1 MKENP
6 VDIFL
11 IYGIFVIKKTMSN
24 RKSIGEMDMR
34 RMLSEGRITL
44 PPLQIA
50 CIELEPVVGAKRQLD
65 ALIEVRSAGLC
76 SRFAV
81 EMKANST
88 PIAFRTAINEVKDAT
103 LPANTLPMI
112 MLPYLSESQLQELE
126 QDGVSGMDLC
136 GNGVVMAPGGLFV
149 FRSGQPNQY
158 PRSTPIKNIYRK
170 NSSMVPRVFLA
181 QSQFERVTEVFTA
194 INTRNVLGAALGRPL
209 MGMGTVSKAIKAME
223 EDLIVSRE
231 QGPLKLI
238 QPDKLLEKL
247 SGNYQPM
254 RPDEVIRRK
263 VSATMADLPSM
274 LAGLGKELN
283 LPVVATG
290 LASVTQYAVMQRG
303 DMLSIYCPKPE
314 ALLARLS
321 ASESDRFPNL
331 EIIPSEDET
340 DYFDSRLDA
349 QTGFRWAS
357 PIQAYLESMRGDK
370 RDQETAEQIRAELI
384 RHARSIP

>member
-1 MKENP
+1 MN
-6 VDIFL
+6 
-11 IYGIFVIKKTMSN
+11 Y
-24 RKSIGEMDMR
+24 RKQIGEADMQ
-34 RMLSEGRITL
+34 RMLTEGRVTL

-50 CIELEPVVGAKRQLD
+50 CIKLEPQFGGKRQFD
-65 ALIEVRSAGLC
+65 ALIEVRSGGLC

-81 EMKANST
+81 EIKASST
-88 PIAFRTAINEVKDAT
+88 PIAFRSAVHEVKGT
-103 LPANTLPMI
+103 MLSTGTLPMI

-126 QDGVSGMDLC
+126 QDGVSGLDLC

-149 FRSGQPNQY
+149 FRTGQPNLY
-158 PRSTPIKNIYRK
+158 PRSTPIKNVYRK

-181 QSQFERVTEVFTA
+181 QAQFERVTEVLTA
-194 INTRNVLGAALGRPL
+194 INTRNVLGEALGRPP
-209 MGMGTVSKAIKAME
+209 MSMGTVSKAIKAME

-247 SGNYQPM
+247 LGNYQPM
-254 RPDEVIRRK
+254 RPVDVIRRK
-263 VSATMADLPSM
+263 VSATVTDLPSV
-274 LAGLGKELN
+274 LADLGKELN
-283 LPVVATG
+283 IPVVATG
-290 LASVTQYAVMQRG
+290 LASATQYAVMQRG
-303 DMLSIYCPKPE
+303 DMLSVYCPRPE

-321 ASESDRFPNL
+321 SSESDRFPNL

-357 PIQAYLESMRGDK
+357 PIQSYLELMRGDK
-370 RDQETAEQIRAELI
+370 RDQEIATQVLTELI
-384 RHARSIP
+384 RQTRRTP